1 MLVGPAQAQGSMDSK
16 TIGATLVVA
25 MAWAQGA
32 SAALPVPIIFS
43 GIGGN
48 NTSVSP
54 GTANAAKS
62 AFQAAIGGAD
72 NGSGTGTYAAG
83 FRSISWDG
91 VPDALATPHL
101 LPANYF
107 NATSPRGVLLLTPGT
122 GVEVSASTAS
132 TLALNFGNINS
143 TYTTNFPAFSPERV
157 FAPIDSNIVQVYFF
171 QPGTNLP
178 AMVRGFG
185 AVFKDVELSNTTSI
199 RFFAFDGSDLGKYF
213 APAGSSGQAE
223 FFGALFAPTDPPIGH
238 VVITL
243 GTAALGQFVDASLP
257 AVELV
262 VMDDIVY
269 AEPYADEIFDDGFD

>member
-1 MLVGPAQAQGSMDSK
+1 MNCK
-16 TIGATLVVA
+16 KIGATLVVA

-32 SAALPVPIIFS
+32 MATLPMPTILS
-43 GIGGN
+43 GVGGN
-48 NTSVSP
+48 NTSVTIGS
-54 GTANAAKS
+54 ANAAKS

-72 NGSGTGTYAAG
+72 NGSGTGTHASG
-83 FRSISWDG
+83 FRTINWDG

-107 NATSPRGVLLLTPGT
+107 NTTSPRGVLLLTPGT
-122 GVEVSASTAS
+122 GVEVSASTLS

-143 TYTTNFPAFSPERV
+143 TYTANFPAFSPERV
-157 FAPIDSNIVQVYFF
+157 FAPIDSNILQVYFF

-178 AMVRGFG
+178 AMVHAFG

-213 APAGSSGQAE
+213 APFGGGGQAV

-238 VVITL
+238 VVINL
-243 GTAALGQFVDASLP
+243 GTAALGQFVDEDLPASL
-257 AVELV
+257 ELV
-262 VMDDIVY
+262 VMDDMVY
-269 AEPYADEIFDDGFD
+269 AEPQADEIFGDGFD